1 MNWLSNLLFRRDD
14 HAKAE
19 REIAALEVTSEMTL
33 ARVNRL
39 LEERNRLRDAVRN
52 TATALRAERRG

>member
-1 MNWLSNLLFRRDD
+1 MSWLHNLFRRED
-14 HAKAE
+14 HDKAE
-19 REIAALEVTSEMTL
+19 RDIAALAVKSEMTL

-52 TATALRAERRG
+52 TATALRAERRP